1 MVEKMMLLKLTSIYQ
16 YILIVVLVMIITSFT
31 QAVAQEQ
38 SIAGLLGWAV

>member
-31 QAVAQEQ
+31 QAVAQEH
-38 SIAGLLGWAV
+38 SV